1 MISVGYA
8 ILLMFALGAVLD
20 QGVLVVTRSKL
31 SLAGKVFVLTIINFF
46 FIMITTAVVYFVDGL
61 DVRGVL
67 PDGMLNTG
75 LLRWHIVVE
84 CFCAGYLWLGVASF
98 WRFVTE
104 DR

>member
-46 FIMITTAVVYFVDGL
+46 FIMITTAVVYFVDGF
-61 DVRGVL
+61 D
-67 PDGMLNTG
+67 TG